1 MKIEKIKYK
10 KIIDVN
16 YNINEE
22 YNKFSVYVFKKLL
35 SLQNTF
41 NISTLAGN
49 PPSKYNTVKYNTVKF
64 RRYTDFNFL
73 YCDKINHKFK
83 LTFNNKMLYINHNNK
98 KGEIL

>member
-1 MKIEKIKYK
+1 MKIEKIKYI
-10 KIIDVN
+10 KIIDIN

-35 SLQNTF
+35 SLQNTSNF
-41 NISTLAGN
+41 IKFAGN
-49 PPSKYNTVKYNTVKF
+49 PPSKSDTFKF

-73 YCDKINHKFK
+73 GYNQINPKFK
-83 LTFNNKMLYINHNNK
+83 LTFNNKMLYIKHNNK